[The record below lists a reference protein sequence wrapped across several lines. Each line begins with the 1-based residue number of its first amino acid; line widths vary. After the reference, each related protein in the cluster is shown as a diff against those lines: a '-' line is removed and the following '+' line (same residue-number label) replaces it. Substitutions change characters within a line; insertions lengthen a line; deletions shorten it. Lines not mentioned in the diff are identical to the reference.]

1 MKPCSK
7 LHIGCTR
14 FQRACNPWI
23 THNQVQTQ
31 GYKKKGLAQAIT
43 GISEGSSEAEAI
55 PGRLKR
61 SSATHA
67 QAKAQAAIGL
77 SHPNMPTT
85 HPEHAFPTC
94 QSGKTAGLSEA
105 SRMLATWLI
114 LGDCRGKAVSR
125 GSRFSKLVVRHAH
138 VAFSSPVSGFT
149 ADRHC
154 ETHVLRM
161 VVLAALSFF
170 CAAPS
175 GSYMLMTSFHSLFK
189 FCNFFTL
196 ALAACKSN
204 CS

>member
-149 ADRHC
+149 SSCTISLPSPILPSLQRDNTNPWSTPC
-154 ETHVLRM
+154 KP
-161 VVLAALSFF
+161 LATFF
-170 CAAPS
+170 GGVA
-175 GSYMLMTSFHSLFK
+175 ML
-189 FCNFFTL
+189 CNFLGEGVCLPVISEF
-196 ALAACKSN
+196 
-204 CS
+204 